1 MRQTTR
7 TYGERVCVVMTDM
20 DIEEAALRRLLGGLA
35 APAPGAVAQFQNYLS
50 ILQSL
55 RPRVIVVAAATEQ
68 VAHESA
74 LLLHR
79 LVSQFSP
86 TIVST
91 ATDAPHLVVQSLG
104 MGATA
109 TIGSLADL
117 SLD

>member
-20 DIEEAALRRLLGGLA
+20 DIEEAALRRLLGDSL
-35 APAPGAVAQFQNYLS
+35 PLRLVLWHDQNYLS

-109 TIGSLADL
+109 TIGSLANL

>member
-20 DIEEAALRRLLGGLA
+20 DIEEAALRRLLGDSL
-35 APAPGAVAQFQNYLS
+35 PLRLVPWHDQNYLS

-109 TIGSLADL
+109 TIGSLANL

>member
-20 DIEEAALRRLLGGLA
+20 DIEEAALRRLLGDSL
-35 APAPGAVAQFQNYLS
+35 PLRLVPWHDQNYLS

-68 VAHESA
+68 LAHESA

-109 TIGSLADL
+109 TIGSLANL